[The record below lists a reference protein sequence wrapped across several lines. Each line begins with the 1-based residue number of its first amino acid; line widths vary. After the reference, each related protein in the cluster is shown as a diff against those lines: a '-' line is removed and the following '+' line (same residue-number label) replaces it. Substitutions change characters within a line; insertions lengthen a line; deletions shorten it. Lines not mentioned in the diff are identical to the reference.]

1 MSPKPLLLS
10 VALLL
15 GTVPLVAQDGV
26 HSHGDVPR
34 AEADLTSE
42 EAAVMAPVDM
52 LFDGMRARD
61 TAMIRAAF
69 VEGGVLKGPARRP
82 DGSWGISTTPVD
94 DFVATIGRL
103 DRSIDEPLYDV
114 EVRIDGPLATVWAEY
129 DVFVDGEFSHCG
141 VDAFQLVNLGDGWK
155 ILNIADTRRR
165 DGCERVQAEG

>member
-1 MSPKPLLLS
+1 MIPKPVLFP

-15 GTVPLVAQDGV
+15 GAAPAVAQETA

-34 AEADLTSE
+34 AEADLTAE
-42 EAAVMAPVDM
+42 EAAVMEPVDM
-52 LFDGMRARD
+52 LFDGMRAKD
-61 TAMIRAAF
+61 TAMIRGAF
-69 VEGGVLKGPARRP
+69 VELGVLQGPARRP

-94 DFVATIGRL
+94 DFVATIGRI
-103 DRSIDEPLYDV
+103 DRSIDEPLFDV

-155 ILNIADTRRR
+155 ILNIADTRRQ

>member
-1 MSPKPLLLS
+1 MIPKPVLFPL
-10 VALLL
+10 ALLL
-15 GTVPLVAQDGV
+15 GAAPAMAQETA
-26 HSHGDVPR
+26 HAHGDVPR
-34 AEADLTSE
+34 AEADLTAE

-52 LFDGMRARD
+52 LFDGMRAKD
-61 TAMIRAAF
+61 TAMIRGAF
-69 VEGGVLKGPARRP
+69 VELGVLQGPARRP

-94 DFVATIGRL
+94 DFIATIGRI
-103 DRSIDEPLYDV
+103 DRSIDEPLFDV

-155 ILNIADTRRR
+155 ILNIADTRRQ